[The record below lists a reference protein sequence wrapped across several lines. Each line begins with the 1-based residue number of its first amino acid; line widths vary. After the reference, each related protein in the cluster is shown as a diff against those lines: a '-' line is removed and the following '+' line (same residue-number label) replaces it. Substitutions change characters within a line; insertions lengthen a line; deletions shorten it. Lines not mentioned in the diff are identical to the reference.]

1 MRFLLVA
8 VLAATAIA
16 QLYPT
21 LIQSRP
27 VYLPS
32 NLPPHLQLAGAVPV
46 YEPAYPNP
54 PPHVISTS
62 VAPQPVV
69 VQPVNAAMPMVSS
82 VGPQLVQTAAPQ
94 PLLQPMPLQQ
104 QYPYGYGYGYPT
116 QKPDGPLKRFFKGA
130 ADGFVLGTMG
140 WLG

>member
-1 MRFLLVA
+1 MQLLLLVA
-8 VLAATAIA
+8 VLAAATRA

-46 YEPAYPNP
+46 YEPAYQSP
-54 PPHVISTS
+54 PPQVIGTS
-62 VAPQPVV
+62 VAPQPLV
-69 VQPVNAAMPMVSS
+69 VQPVPAPMVSS

-94 PLLQPMPLQQ
+94 PLLQAMPLQQ